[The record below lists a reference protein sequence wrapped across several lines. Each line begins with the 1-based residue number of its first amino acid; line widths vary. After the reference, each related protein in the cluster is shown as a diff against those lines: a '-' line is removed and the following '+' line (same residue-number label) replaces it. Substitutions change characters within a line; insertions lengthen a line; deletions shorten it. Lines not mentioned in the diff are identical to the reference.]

1 MTQLPRR
8 IFIKSLSTSVLAP
21 AIIRS
26 STWAAGKVPKLPL
39 AVSTLGCP
47 KWDWKTILK
56 NTAEWG
62 FAALELRGILDQ
74 MDLTKCSEFVGD
86 NVKTS
91 IKDLRALGLKISD
104 LGASAMLH
112 EPDSKKRAEQMD
124 EAKRFIDLANRLEVP
139 YVHVFP
145 NKLVQG
151 EERRITV
158 ERIIDGMLE
167 LGKYARGSGVA
178 VILESHGDFTD
189 SPTLLQILKGSQM
202 TSTGFLWDAHH
213 TFTLSKEKPED
224 TFKVLGKFVR
234 HTHLK
239 DSRAPIAGEK
249 DRRYVLT
256 GTGEVPVKTTV
267 QVLKN
272 NGYKGYY
279 CLEWEKRWHPELEE
293 PEIVFPHYAKTMREY
308 LTETNSKASP
318 NSAENTDGIKK
329 QIQ

>member
-1 MTQLPRR
+1 MTQFPRR
-8 IFIKSLSTSVLAP
+8 TFIKSLSTSILAP

-26 STWAAGKVPKLPL
+26 STWAAGKAPKLPL

-74 MDLTKCSEFVGD
+74 MDLSKCPEFVGD

-112 EPDSKKRAEQMD
+112 EPDPKKRAEQMD

-139 YVHVFP
+139 YVRVFP
-145 NKLVQG
+145 NKLVAG

-213 TFTLSKEKPED
+213 TFVLSREKPED
-224 TFKVLGKFVR
+224 TFKVLGKYVR

-239 DSRAPIAGEK
+239 DSRAPLAGEK

-256 GTGEVPVKTTV
+256 GTGEVPVKETV

-293 PEIVFPHYAKTMREY
+293 PEIVFPHYAKTIREY
-308 LTETNSKASP
+308 LSETTLKPSTEVTN
-318 NSAENTDGIKK
+318 GK
-329 QIQ
+329 Q

>member
-1 MTQLPRR
+1 MIRAQKNMKQPARR
-8 IFIKSLSTSVLAP
+8 KFIKSLAATIAAP
-21 AIIRS
+21 AVIS
-26 STWAAGKVPKLPL
+26 STIWAAGKAPRAPI
-39 AVSTLGCP
+39 AFSTLGCP
-47 KWDWKTILK
+47 KWDWKTILR
-56 NTAEWG
+56 NAAEQG
-62 FAALELRGILDQ
+62 YAALGLRGIQDQ
-74 MDLTKCSEFVGD
+74 MDLPKCPEFVGE

-91 IKDLRALGLKISD
+91 IKDLKALGLKVSD

-112 EPDSKKRAEQMD
+112 EPEAAKRATQMD
-124 EAKRFIDLANRLEVP
+124 EAKRFIDLAHRMEVP
-139 YVHVFP
+139 YVRVFP
-145 NKLVQG
+145 NKLVAG

-213 TFTLSKEKPED
+213 TFTLSQEKPED
-224 TFKVLGKFVR
+224 TFKMLGKFVR

-239 DSRAPIAGEK
+239 DSRAPLAGEK

-256 GTGEVPVKTTV
+256 GTGEVPVKATV

-293 PEIVFPHYAKTMREY
+293 PEIVFPHYAKTIREY
-308 LTETNSKASP
+308 LSDSTPKPSTE
-318 NSAENTDGIKK
+318 SANKK
-329 QIQ
+329 Q